1 MSDTTFIVRL
11 DEPGEGPRLAIKD
24 LIDVAGIPTTAGS
37 RAVADRATPAAHDAA
52 CLAGAR
58 AAGARIVGKANLHE
72 LACGA
77 TGFNPWFG
85 TPINPLDPA
94 LVPGGSSSG
103 SAVAVAT
110 GEADVAYGTDTAG
123 SVRIPPACCG
133 VTGLKT
139 TWGRIPAQGIWPLAP
154 SCDTVGPI
162 ARNVGGLVQG
172 MTLLE
177 PGFAI
182 EPWSPSV
189 VGRLRLAA
197 DPHIDA
203 SVDAAL
209 AATGWQVV
217 DVDLPE
223 WQSLGWGAAPILMA
237 EAWESDR
244 RLVETAP
251 ESVSPGAT
259 AFLQMGKAHAE
270 FLASAHQAAEEW
282 KRALRAVFE
291 RVELLVLPTL
301 GVVPPEITAGGDDT
315 VLAAATLP
323 VNTAGVPAL
332 AMPVPTPGARVP
344 ASLQLIGPWDAEER
358 LLAAAAVVEAA
369 VGPGPF
375 G

>member
-58 AAGARIVGKANLHE
+58 AAGARIAGKANLHE

-77 TGFNPWFG
+77 TGVNPWFG

-110 GEADVAYGTDTAG
+110 GEADVGYGTDTAG

-154 SCDTVGPI
+154 SHDTVGPI

-270 FLASAHQAAEEW
+270 FLASAHQAAAEW

>member
-37 RAVADRATPAAHDAA
+37 RAVADRATPAEHDAA

-110 GEADVAYGTDTAG
+110 DEADVAYGTDTAG

-154 SCDTVGPI
+154 SYDTVGPI

-189 VGRLRLAA
+189 VGRLRL
-197 DPHIDA
+197 
-203 SVDAAL
+203 
-209 AATGWQVV
+209 T
-217 DVDLPE
+217 
-223 WQSLGWGAAPILMA
+223 AAPTSTQRWTRPWPPRVGRSLTSISPSGSHWAGAPLPYSWPRPGSPT
-237 EAWESDR
+237 EGWSR
-244 RLVETAP
+244 RRP
-251 ESVSPGAT
+251 S
-259 AFLQMGKAHAE
+259 
-270 FLASAHQAAEEW
+270 
-282 KRALRAVFE
+282 R
-291 RVELLVLPTL
+291 
-301 GVVPPEITAGGDDT
+301 
-315 VLAAATLP
+315 
-323 VNTAGVPAL
+323 
-332 AMPVPTPGARVP
+332 
-344 ASLQLIGPWDAEER
+344 
-358 LLAAAAVVEAA
+358 
-369 VGPGPF
+369 
-375 G
+375 

>member
-85 TPINPLDPA
+85 TAVNPLDPA

-110 GEADVAYGTDTAG
+110 GEADVGYGTDTAG

-154 SCDTVGPI
+154 SYDTVGPI

-189 VGRLRLAA
+189 VGRLRLTA

-203 SVDAAL
+203 AVDAAL

-259 AFLQMGKAHAE
+259 AFLQIGKAHAE
-270 FLASAHQAAEEW
+270 FLASAHQAAAEW

-291 RVELLVLPTL
+291 QVELLVLPTL

>member
-37 RAVADRATPAAHDAA
+37 RAVADRATPAEHDAA

-85 TPINPLDPA
+85 TAVNPLDPA

-110 GEADVAYGTDTAG
+110 GEADVGYGTDTAG

-154 SCDTVGPI
+154 SYDTVGPI

-189 VGRLRLAA
+189 VGRLRLTA

-203 SVDAAL
+203 AVDAAL

-251 ESVSPGAT
+251 ESVSPGTT

-270 FLASAHQAAEEW
+270 FLANARQAAEEW

-291 RVELLVLPTL
+291 RVELLALPTL
-301 GVVPPEITAGGDDT
+301 GVVPPEVTAGGDDT

-332 AMPVPTPGARVP
+332 AMPVPTPGARVRP
-344 ASLQLIGPWDAEER
+344 ASS
-358 LLAAAAVVEAA
+358 
-369 VGPGPF
+369 
-375 G
+375 

>member
-24 LIDVAGIPTTAGS
+24 LMDVAGIPTTAGS
-37 RAVADRATPAAHDAA
+37 RAVADRATPAEHDAA

-85 TPINPLDPA
+85 TAVNPLDSA

-110 GEADVAYGTDTAG
+110 GEADVGYGTDTAG

-154 SCDTVGPI
+154 SYDTVGPI

-189 VGRLRLAA
+189 VGRLRLTAA
-197 DPHIDA
+197 PHIDA
-203 SVDAAL
+203 AVDAAL

-251 ESVSPGAT
+251 ESVSPGTT

-270 FLASAHQAAEEW
+270 FLANARQAAEEW

-291 RVELLVLPTL
+291 RVELLALPTL
-301 GVVPPEITAGGDDT
+301 GVVPPEVTAGGDDT